1 MSKKHHDI
9 RKFIEMQLFFQSH
22 SVAEIDENAEIL
34 LESDEKSDLSY
45 MMLIE
50 DMLTSDESDCH
61 SIFGKYKH

>member
-1 MSKKHHDI
+1 
-9 RKFIEMQLFFQSH
+9 MQLFFQSH
-22 SVAEIDENAEIL
+22 SVSEIDENAEIL

-50 DMLTSDESDCH
+50 DMLASDESDFH